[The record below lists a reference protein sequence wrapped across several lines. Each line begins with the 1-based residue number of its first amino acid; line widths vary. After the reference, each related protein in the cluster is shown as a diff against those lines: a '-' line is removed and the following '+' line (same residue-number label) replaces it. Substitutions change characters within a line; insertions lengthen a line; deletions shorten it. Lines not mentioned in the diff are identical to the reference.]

1 MENILLQLSLIFAIN
16 HIVTKGLSQGRQ
28 QHNRNFKEQ
37 YHKGRQKRINGGK
50 QSRVIHGK
58 VTETGIMLRM
68 SAGAKQDFTMSVSVK
83 AA

>member
-1 MENILLQLSLIFAIN
+1 MIN
-16 HIVTKGLSQGRQ
+16 HQCQKYQRQGRDVNNTGQESGQQ
-28 QHNRNFKEQ
+28 QHNQNFKEQ
-37 YHKGRQKRINGGK
+37 YHKGRQQRINGGK

-68 SAGAKQDFTMSVSVK
+68 SAGAKQDFAMSVSVK